1 MSLINGKTIKFY
13 FGDIVA
19 PATKPPEVEI
29 TGFTPSVQFDE
40 SQTTTSS
47 TVGDGKAI
55 TLIRKKVSAKVESI
69 LKDTPGGPEI
79 TGNTL
84 AMTVNGV
91 AVPITKVDYSVA
103 YDEHKITSSS
113 SPAGFHEFDSV
124 RAERKGKLDV
134 YMEGTADLALSN
146 TAVPVV
152 ITLETGNTI
161 TGDAKFKNKAPVGD
175 VNEFS
180 KNSYDYSYQG
190 APVEVGVGLTAGVKT
205 DCLIEFDN
213 GKSIAGKAIIFT
225 KDVSAEV
232 DKEVKISYGI
242 TFTGTVTELP

>member
-1 MSLINGKTIKFY
+1 MSMINGKTIKFY
-13 FGDIVA
+13 FGGIVS
-19 PATKPPEVEI
+19 PATKPPEIEI
-29 TGFTPSVQFDE
+29 TGFTPNVAYDE
-40 SQTTTSS
+40 SPTTTSS
-47 TVGDGKAI
+47 TIGDGKAI
-55 TLIRKKVSAKVESI
+55 TLIRKKVSVKVDAI
-69 LKDTPGGPEI
+69 LKDTIGGPEI

-84 AMTVNGV
+84 AMTVNAV
-91 AVPITKVDYSVA
+91 AVPITKVDYEVA
-103 YDEHKITSSS
+103 YDEHKITNAS
-113 SPAGFHEFDSV
+113 SPTGFHEFGSV
-124 RAERKGKLDV
+124 RAERKGKLDA

-175 VNEFS
+175 VNEFT
-180 KNSYDYSYQG
+180 KNSYDFSFQG
-190 APVEVGVGLTAGVKT
+190 APAEVGVGLVAGVKT

-225 KDVSAEV
+225 KSIAAEV
-232 DKEVKISYGI
+232 EKEVRLSYGI